1 MTKELTLKDAQLYK
15 DLLAKQ
21 FDEIGRELMINDEQT
36 WEIFLN
42 HEDTQKIHSNNLPI
56 VKGILLG
63 KSELSIQKYRDELV
77 RCIRENKFCRVI
89 PILHSMTNGNL
100 IPELVS
106 HSNKINAI
114 ILSSKSIDK

>member
-1 MTKELTLKDAQLYK
+1 MTGDLTLKDAQIYK

-21 FDEIGRELMINDEQT
+21 FDEIGRELMISDEKT

-42 HEDTQKIHSNNLPI
+42 HEDTQKIHPNNLPI

-63 KSELSIQKYRDELV
+63 KSELSIQKYREELV
-77 RCIRENKFCRVI
+77 GCIRENKFCRVI

-100 IPELVS
+100 LPELIS

-114 ILSSKSIDK
+114 ILSTIDT

>member
-1 MTKELTLKDAQLYK
+1 MTKELTLKDAQLFK

-36 WEIFLN
+36 WGIFLK
-42 HEDTQKIHSNNLPI
+42 HEDTQKIRSNNLPI
-56 VKGILLG
+56 VKGMLLG

-77 RCIRENKFCRVI
+77 GCIRENKFCRVI

-106 HSNKINAI
+106 HSNNINAI
-114 ILSSKSIDK
+114 ILSSADI